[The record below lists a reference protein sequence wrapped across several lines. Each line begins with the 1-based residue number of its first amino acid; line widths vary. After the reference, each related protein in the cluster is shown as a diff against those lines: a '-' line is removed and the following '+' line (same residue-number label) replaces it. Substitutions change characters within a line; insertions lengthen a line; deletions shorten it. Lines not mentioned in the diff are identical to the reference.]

1 MKEISYSNYE
11 HRGNPRYQ
19 KWCKLSLANVCLGS
33 GDVVKKRNVR
43 GKLFSLC
50 SIFILRPA
58 SYLTCIVSLRAPL
71 PISRSPSHFTL
82 CFSFYAPLLI
92 SRSSS
97 HVTLRSSF
105 HAPLLI
111 SRPLLI
117 LRSASH
123 FTPPPLLIS
132 RSPSH
137 FTLPVS
143 FHALLLISCSSHD
156 LNTWN
161 GRHHLTKTSAVVM
174 WFSVFCSVL
183 QKYLGEHFSSV
194 VRVIDINYC

>member
-1 MKEISYSNYE
+1 MCRKTLLPLFDF
-11 HRGNPRYQ
+11 HFTLRF
-19 KWCKLSLANVCLGS
+19 LSHAHCL
-33 GDVVKKRNVR
+33 
-43 GKLFSLC
+43 
-50 SIFILRPA
+50 
-58 SYLTCIVSLRAPL
+58 T
-71 PISRSPSHFTL
+71 SRSASHFTL
-82 CFSFYAPLLI
+82 PFSFHALLFISRSSSHFTLRFSFHALFSFYVPLRISPPPPPTPPLLI

-97 HVTLRSSF
+97 HFTLPFSF
-105 HAPLLI
+105 HALL
-111 SRPLLI
+111 
-117 LRSASH
+117 
-123 FTPPPLLIS
+123 FIS

-174 WFSVFCSVL
+174 SFSVFCSVV

-194 VRVIDINYC
+194 VRVIDINCC

>member
-1 MKEISYSNYE
+1 MCRKTLLPLFDF
-11 HRGNPRYQ
+11 HFTLRF
-19 KWCKLSLANVCLGS
+19 LSHAHCLTS
-33 GDVVKKRNVR
+33 
-43 GKLFSLC
+43 C
-50 SIFILRPA
+50 SA
-58 SYLTCIVSLRAPL
+58 
-71 PISRSPSHFTL
+71 SHFTL
-82 CFSFYAPLLI
+82 PFSFHALLFI

-97 HVTLRSSF
+97 HFTLRFSF

-111 SRPLLI
+111 SR
-117 LRSASH
+117 SASH
-123 FTPPPLLIS
+123 FTPP
-132 RSPSH
+132 SH
-137 FTLPVS
+137 FTFRFS

>member
-1 MKEISYSNYE
+1 MGKTLLPLFDF
-11 HRGNPRYQ
+11 HFTLRF
-19 KWCKLSLANVCLGS
+19 LSHAHCL
-33 GDVVKKRNVR
+33 
-43 GKLFSLC
+43 
-50 SIFILRPA
+50 
-58 SYLTCIVSLRAPL
+58 T
-71 PISRSPSHFTL
+71 SRSASHFTL
-82 CFSFYAPLLI
+82 PFSFHALLFI

-97 HVTLRSSF
+97 HFTLRFSF

-111 SRPLLI
+111 SR
-117 LRSASH
+117 SASH
-123 FTPPPLLIS
+123 FTPPSHFTLRFSFHPPPPLLIS
-132 RSPSH
+132 RSPSR

-143 FHALLLISCSSHD
+143 FHALLLILCSSHD